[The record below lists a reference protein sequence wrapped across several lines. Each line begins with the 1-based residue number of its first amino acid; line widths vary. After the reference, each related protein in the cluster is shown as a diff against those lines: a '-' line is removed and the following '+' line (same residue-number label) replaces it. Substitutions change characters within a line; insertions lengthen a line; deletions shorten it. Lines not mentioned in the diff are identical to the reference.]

1 MQSLIQITL
10 VVDDYDTALAFYVGK
25 LGFELIE
32 DTQLDEHKRWVV
44 ISCGEGA
51 ALLLAKAE
59 GEPQQQAIGQQ
70 VGGRVGFFLAT
81 DNLARDYEAYTSMGV
96 IFVREPETSEYGTVA
111 VFQDLYGNLWDLI
124 EHQPGHRF
132 ALGQPNEY

>member
-10 VVDDYDTALAFYVGK
+10 VVDDYDDALAFYVGK
-25 LGFELIE
+25 LGFQLLE
-32 DTQLDEHKRWVV
+32 DTQLDEYKRWVV

-59 GEPQQQAIGQQ
+59 GEQQQAVGHQT
-70 VGGRVGFFLAT
+70 GGRVGFFLGT
-81 DNLARDYEAYTSMGV
+81 DNFGRDYKAYCSMGV

-124 EHQPGHRF
+124 EHRPGHRF
-132 ALGQPNEY
+132 ALRQPNEY

>member
-10 VVDDYDTALAFYVGK
+10 VVDDYDDALAFYVGK
-25 LGFELIE
+25 LGFQLLE

-59 GEPQQQAIGQQ
+59 GEQQQAVGHQT
-70 VGGRVGFFLAT
+70 GGRVGFFLGT
-81 DNLARDYEAYTSMGV
+81 DNFVRDYKAYCSMGV

-124 EHQPGHRF
+124 EHRPGHRF
-132 ALGQPNEY
+132 ALRQPNEY